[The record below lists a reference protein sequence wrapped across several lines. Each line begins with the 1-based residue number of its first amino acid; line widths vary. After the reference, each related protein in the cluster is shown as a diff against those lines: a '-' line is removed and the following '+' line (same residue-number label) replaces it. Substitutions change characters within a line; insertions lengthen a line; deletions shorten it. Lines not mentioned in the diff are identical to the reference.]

1 MEEKETSDGA
11 GPHVKEMMER
21 MSATLTATA
30 PLPVKT
36 TTAPR
41 RVLSIDLL
49 RGLTIA
55 LMILVN
61 DPGDWAR
68 VFRPLDHAEWN
79 GWTITD
85 MVFPTFLFL
94 VGAAMVYSLSAR
106 AARGNCRKSLA
117 GHLFVRTGKLLLLA
131 FVLDYFPRM
140 HWTTLRFFG
149 VIPRIA
155 IVSLLAGLVLV
166 ATMQMRRQAWVVG
179 GIVAVLLVGYWVLL
193 RWVPVPGLGMP
204 GRDIPFMG
212 EWQNLAAWVDR
223 GVVGW
228 TQHWLHTGALY
239 RKNSDPEGV
248 LSTLPAVATT
258 LLGALT
264 GMWLRATR
272 HDRSEI
278 STATANVWMAAAGA
292 AAVLLGELWSVWF
305 PINKNLWT
313 SSYVLVMAGWAVVL
327 LALLSSLV
335 DERRK
340 PWPRWLNAATWPWF
354 VFGSNAIA
362 AYTTSVV
369 LVKSALYF
377 HIGRSTVWAWVYFH
391 LFAPHHSD
399 KLTSL
404 AFAIAF
410 VVVCFL
416 PNWWLWHKK
425 IFWKM

>member
-1 MEEKETSDGA
+1 MIG
-11 GPHVKEMMER
+11 
-21 MSATLTATA
+21 MSATLTLTA
-30 PLPVKT
+30 SPQEKT
-36 TTAPR
+36 VTAPR

-61 DPGDWAR
+61 DPGDWDH

-79 GWTITD
+79 GWTLTD
-85 MVFPTFLFL
+85 MVFPTFLFV
-94 VGAAMVYSLSAR
+94 VGVSMVFSIAAR
-106 AARGNCRKSLA
+106 RARGNCRGSLIA
-117 GHLFVRTGKLLLLA
+117 HVFARTGKLLLLA

-155 IVSLLAGLVLV
+155 ICSLLAGLVLL
-166 ATMQMRRQAWVVG
+166 ATMTLRRQAWAVAAVV
-179 GIVAVLLVGYWVLL
+179 VALLVGYWVLL

-204 GRDIPFMG
+204 GRDFPFMD
-212 EWQNLAAWVDR
+212 ESRNLASWIDR
-223 GVVGW
+223 GAVAW
-228 TQHWLHTGALY
+228 TQHWLHTGSLY
-239 RKNSDPEGV
+239 RKVRDPEGV

-272 HDRSEI
+272 SESMEI
-278 STATANVWMAAAGA
+278 SPIKANVILAAAGV
-292 AAVLLGELWSVWF
+292 AAVLAGELWSVWF

-313 SSYVLVMAGWAVVL
+313 SSYVLLMAGWAVIA
-327 LALLSSLV
+327 LALLSLLV
-335 DERRK
+335 DERPK
-340 PWPRWLNAATWPWF
+340 PWPRWLNMATWPWF

-362 AYTTSVV
+362 AYTTSAV

-377 HIGRSTVWAWVYFH
+377 HVGKMTVWGWVYEH
-391 LFAPHHSD
+391 GFAFNGS
-399 KLTSL
+399 TYWSSL
-404 AFAIAF
+404 AFAVMF

-416 PNWWLWHKK
+416 PNWWLWCKK
-425 IFWKM
+425 WFWKM

>member
-1 MEEKETSDGA
+1 
-11 GPHVKEMMER
+11 
-21 MSATLTATA
+21 MSATLIATT

-36 TTAPR
+36 TTAAPK
-41 RVLSIDLL
+41 RVLSVDLL
-49 RGLTIA
+49 RGLTMA

-61 DPGDWAR
+61 DPGDWGQ

-106 AARGNCRKSLA
+106 AARGSCRKSLV
-117 GHLFVRTGKLLLLA
+117 GHLFARTGKLLLLA

-155 IVSLLAGLVLV
+155 VCSLLAGLVLV
-166 ATMQMRRQAWVVG
+166 ATMQMRRQAWAVG
-179 GIVAVLLVGYWVLL
+179 GVVAVLLIGYWVLL

-212 EWQNLAAWVDR
+212 EWQNLTAWVDR

-228 TQHWLHTGALY
+228 SQHWLHTGALY

-248 LSTLPAVATT
+248 LSTLTAVATT

-278 STATANVWMAAAGA
+278 STTTANMWMAAAGVV
-292 AAVLLGELWSVWF
+292 AVLLGELWSVWF

-313 SSYVLVMAGWAVVL
+313 SSYVLVMAGWAMVL
-327 LALLSSLV
+327 LALLSLLV
-335 DERRK
+335 DERPK
-340 PWPRWLNAATWPWF
+340 PWPRWLDAATWPWF

-377 HIGRSTVWAWVYFH
+377 HIGKLTVWAWVYFG
-391 LFAPHHSD
+391 LFARHHSD

-425 IFWKM
+425 IFWKL

>member
-1 MEEKETSDGA
+1 MIG
-11 GPHVKEMMER
+11 
-21 MSATLTATA
+21 MSATLTLTA
-30 PLPVKT
+30 SPQEKT
-36 TTAPR
+36 VTAPR

-49 RGLTIA
+49 RGFTIA

-61 DPGDWAR
+61 DPGDWDH

-79 GWTITD
+79 GWTLTD
-85 MVFPTFLFL
+85 MVFPTFLFV
-94 VGAAMVYSLSAR
+94 VGVSMVFSFAAR
-106 AARGNCRKSLA
+106 RARGNCRGSLA
-117 GHLFVRTGKLLLLA
+117 AHVFARTGKLLLLA

-155 IVSLLAGLVLV
+155 ICSLLAGLVLL
-166 ATMQMRRQAWVVG
+166 ATMTLRRQAWAVAAVV
-179 GIVAVLLVGYWVLL
+179 VALLVGYWVLL

-204 GRDIPFMG
+204 GRDFPFMD
-212 EWQNLAAWVDR
+212 ESRNLASWIDR
-223 GVVGW
+223 GVVAW

-239 RKNSDPEGV
+239 RKVRDPEGV

-272 HDRSEI
+272 SEQTEI
-278 STATANVWMAAAGA
+278 SPIKANVILAAAGV
-292 AAVLLGELWSVWF
+292 AAVLAGELWSVWF

-313 SSYVLVMAGWAVVL
+313 SSYVLLMAGWAAIA
-327 LALLSSLV
+327 LALLSLLV
-335 DERRK
+335 DERPK
-340 PWPRWLNAATWPWF
+340 PWLAWLNMATWPWF

-369 LVKSALYF
+369 LVKSGLYF
-377 HIGRSTVWAWVYFH
+377 HIGKATVWSWIYEH
-391 LFAPHHSD
+391 GFAFNNSTYW
-399 KLTSL
+399 TSL
-404 AFAIAF
+404 AFAVAF

-425 IFWKM
+425 WFWKM